1 MAKARCQFLRL
12 RGVERKDY
20 QVTLQGLNLILRN
33 NLPEGF
39 PYIPF
44 SKGNGH
50 IRVKWSESLYAGFA
64 NCLDTAKSNIPTEL
78 YIPTINTLNEDLAP
92 TKKKNRVTGEL
103 STGSLS
109 VFKRWGHGDLK
120 ITSHQIRHMLDT
132 MAAVNGMDEEERAKW
147 AMRSDPKHNRYY
159 DHTTPEEYGADFIEE
174 REKELVSQG
183 LMDNPATGTTQI
195 QVQVA
200 TPRTLQELNTKA
212 ALTAHTNEFGIC
224 VTSYMAEPCTK
235 YRDCINCDRQVC
247 EKGDDGKCERIRQR
261 LKNEKKLLK
270 MDKKAVD
277 EGVQG
282 AAQFYE
288 RRKLTTKR
296 CEQLL
301 AMMEDPSIE
310 DGSLIR
316 LLNVED
322 VTQLDRAMDANGKKR
337 LPKIENFQRIK
348 ATQKVTVDELIG
360 VESTTQ
366 AIDDELFEALDDMH
380 CMDFFE
386 G

>member
-1 MAKARCQFLRL
+1 
-12 RGVERKDY
+12 
-20 QVTLQGLNLILRN
+20 
-33 NLPEGF
+33 
-39 PYIPF
+39 
-44 SKGNGH
+44 
-50 IRVKWSESLYAGFA
+50 
-64 NCLDTAKSNIPTEL
+64 
-78 YIPTINTLNEDLAP
+78 
-92 TKKKNRVTGEL
+92 
-103 STGSLS
+103 
-109 VFKRWGHGDLK
+109 
-120 ITSHQIRHMLDT
+120 
-132 MAAVNGMDEEERAKW
+132 MAAVNGMDGEQRANW

-183 LMDNPATGTTQI
+183 LMDNSATGTTQI

-212 ALTAHTNEFGIC
+212 ALTAHTNEFGMC

-235 YRDCINCDRQVC
+235 YRDCINCDNQVC
-247 EKGDDGKCERIRQR
+247 EKGHDGKCERVRQR
-261 LKNEKKLLK
+261 LKDEKRLLK

-282 AAQFYE
+282 AVQFYE
-288 RRKLTTKR
+288 RRKLTTER

-301 AMMEDPSIE
+301 TMMEDPSIE

-337 LPKIENFQRIK
+337 LPKIENYQRIK
-348 ATQKVTVDELIG
+348 AQKVTVDEMIG
-360 VESTTQ
+360 VESIPETKG
-366 AIDDELFEALDDMH
+366 DELFEDLDDMDFA
-380 CMDFFE
+380 DFFE
-386 G
+386 D